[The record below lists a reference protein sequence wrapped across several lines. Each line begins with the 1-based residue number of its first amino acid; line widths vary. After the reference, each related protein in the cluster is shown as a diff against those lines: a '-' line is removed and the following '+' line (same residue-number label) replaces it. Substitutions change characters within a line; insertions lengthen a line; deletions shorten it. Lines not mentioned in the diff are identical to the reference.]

1 MAETITYDPANDPVA
16 IAEAEARDNETL
28 EQGEKLITEQQNL
41 LAGKYKNAEE
51 LEKAYLE
58 LQKKQGEASTE
69 ESQPETTDETSFE
82 QRFYTDSE
90 GNQLEGYQEDG
101 KVNYETAETLYG
113 KELGDLFRNSE
124 IDPFAISKHFH
135 ENNGEVTDEMFE
147 SLTNAG
153 LSKSTV
159 EAYFKGRAAEMGY
172 NEQQSTAAVL
182 SDAEVTEVHNIAGG
196 KDGYEQLMT
205 WASDN
210 MSDADAKSFDE
221 VIETGNKAAVTFAV
235 KALMGQYEDAV
246 GRDSSLVQG
255 KASDNS
261 GDVYRSMAEVVR
273 DMNNPEYDRDPA
285 IRADVQRKL
294 ERSNLQV

>member
-58 LQKKQGEASTE
+58 LQKKQGEASSE
-69 ESQPETTDETSFE
+69 EPQPETTEESE
-82 QRFYTDSE
+82 PQYYT
-90 GNQLEGYQEDG
+90 EDG
-101 KVNYETAETLYG
+101 SVNYETAKEVYG
-113 KELGDLFRNSE
+113 EQLSDTFQKAE
-124 IDPFAISKHFH
+124 IDPFEMNTYFQ
-135 ENNGEVTDEMFE
+135 ENNGTLSDDMYGKLEQ
-147 SLTNAG
+147 AG
-153 LSKSTV
+153 LSKNLVDSYLEGV
-159 EAYFKGRAAEMGY
+159 R
-172 NEQQSTAAVL
+172 QQTGMQQQAQAPIL

-210 MSDADAKSFDE
+210 MSEADANSFDE

>member
-58 LQKKQGEASTE
+58 LQKKQGESSTE
-69 ESQPETTDETSFE
+69 EPQAETTEE
-82 QRFYTDSE
+82 PELQFYTD
-90 GNQLEGYQEDG
+90 DG
-101 KVNYETAETLYG
+101 SVNYDTAKEVYG
-113 KELGDLFRNSE
+113 EQLSDTFQKAE
-124 IDPFAISKHFH
+124 IDPFEMNTYFQ
-135 ENNGEVTDEMFE
+135 ENNGTLSDDMYGKLEQ
-147 SLTNAG
+147 AG
-153 LSKSTV
+153 LSKNLVDSYLEGVRQQTGMQQQA
-159 EAYFKGRAAEMGY
+159 EAPI
-172 NEQQSTAAVL
+172 L
-182 SDAEVTEVHNIAGG
+182 SDAEIAEVHNIAGG

-210 MSDADAKSFDE
+210 MSEADANNFDE

-285 IRADVQRKL
+285 VRADVQRKL

>member
-28 EQGEKLITEQQNL
+28 EVGEKLVNEQNEL

-58 LQKKQGEASTE
+58 LQKKQGESSQEEPQAETTE
-69 ESQPETTDETSFE
+69 EPEL
-82 QRFYTDSE
+82 QFYT
-90 GNQLEGYQEDG
+90 EDG
-101 KVNYETAETLYG
+101 SVNYDTAKEVYG
-113 KELGDLFRNSE
+113 EQLSDTFQKAE
-124 IDPFAISKHFH
+124 IDPFEMNTYFQ
-135 ENNGEVTDEMFE
+135 ENNGTLNDDMYGKLEQ
-147 SLTNAG
+147 AG
-153 LSKSTV
+153 LSKNLVDSYLEGV
-159 EAYFKGRAAEMGY
+159 R
-172 NEQQSTAAVL
+172 QQTGMQQQAQAPIL
-182 SDAEVTEVHNIAGG
+182 SDAEVNEVHNIAGG
-196 KDGYEQLMT
+196 KDGSEQLMN

-210 MSDADAKSFDE
+210 MSDADANSFDE

-246 GRDSSLVQG
+246 GRDSNLVQG

-285 IRADVQRKL
+285 VRADVQRKL

>member
-58 LQKKQGEASTE
+58 LQKKQGETSTE
-69 ESQPETTDETSFE
+69 EAQPETTTEE
-82 QRFYTDSE
+82 PPQYYT
-90 GNQLEGYQEDG
+90 EDG
-101 KVNYETAETLYG
+101 SVNYDTAKEVYG
-113 KELGDLFRNSE
+113 EKLSDIFQNSE
-124 IDPFAISKHFH
+124 IDPFAMNEHFAKN
-135 ENNGEVTDEMFE
+135 EGSLTDEMYQQLE
-147 SLTNAG
+147 TAG
-153 LSKSTV
+153 LTRGLVDSYLEGVRQKTGIQPQA
-159 EAYFKGRAAEMGY
+159 EAA
-172 NEQQSTAAVL
+172 TL
-182 SDAEVTEVHNIAGG
+182 SDAEVAEVHGIAGG
-196 KDGYEQLMT
+196 KDGYEQLMN

-210 MSDADAKSFDE
+210 MSDADANNFDE

-246 GRDSSLVQG
+246 GRDSNLVQG

-285 IRADVQRKL
+285 VRADVQRKL

>member
-58 LQKKQGEASTE
+58 LQKKQGETSTE
-69 ESQPETTDETSFE
+69 EAQPETTTEE
-82 QRFYTDSE
+82 PPQYYT
-90 GNQLEGYQEDG
+90 EDG
-101 KVNYETAETLYG
+101 SVNYDTAKEVYG
-113 KELGDLFRNSE
+113 EKLSDIFQNSE
-124 IDPFAISKHFH
+124 IDPFAMNEHFAKN
-135 ENNGEVTDEMFE
+135 EGSLTDEMYQQLE
-147 SLTNAG
+147 TAG
-153 LSKSTV
+153 LTRGLVDSYLEGVRQKTGIQPQA
-159 EAYFKGRAAEMGY
+159 EAA
-172 NEQQSTAAVL
+172 TL
-182 SDAEVTEVHNIAGG
+182 SDAEIAEVHGIAGG
-196 KDGYEQLMT
+196 KDGYEQLMN

-210 MSDADAKSFDE
+210 MSDADANNFDE

-246 GRDSSLVQG
+246 GRDSNLVQG
-255 KASDNS
+255 KASDNT

-285 IRADVQRKL
+285 VRADVQRKL
-294 ERSNLQV
+294 ERSNLNV

>member
-28 EQGEKLITEQQNL
+28 EVGEKLVTEQQNL

-58 LQKKQGEASTE
+58 LQKKQGESSTE
-69 ESQPETTDETSFE
+69 EAQAETTEESE
-82 QRFYTDSE
+82 LQFYTD
-90 GNQLEGYQEDG
+90 DG
-101 KVNYETAETLYG
+101 SVNYDTAKEVYG
-113 KELGDLFRNSE
+113 EQLSDTFQKAE
-124 IDPFAISKHFH
+124 IDPFEMNTYFQ
-135 ENNGEVTDEMFE
+135 ENNGTLSDDMYGKLEQ
-147 SLTNAG
+147 AG
-153 LSKSTV
+153 LSKNLVDSYLEGVRQQTGMQQQA
-159 EAYFKGRAAEMGY
+159 EAPI
-172 NEQQSTAAVL
+172 L
-182 SDAEVTEVHNIAGG
+182 SDAEVAEVHNIAGG
-196 KDGYEQLMT
+196 KDGYEQLMN
-205 WASDN
+205 WAADN
-210 MSDADAKSFDE
+210 MSDSDAKSFDE

-246 GRDSSLVQG
+246 GRDSNLVQG

-285 IRADVQRKL
+285 VRLDVQRKL

>member
-58 LQKKQGEASTE
+58 LQKKQGESSTE
-69 ESQPETTDETSFE
+69 EPQAETTEE
-82 QRFYTDSE
+82 PELQFYTD
-90 GNQLEGYQEDG
+90 DG
-101 KVNYETAETLYG
+101 SVNYDTAKEVYG
-113 KELGDLFRNSE
+113 EQLSDTFQKAE
-124 IDPFAISKHFH
+124 IDPFEMNTYFQ
-135 ENNGEVTDEMFE
+135 ENNGTLSDDMYGKLEQ
-147 SLTNAG
+147 AG
-153 LSKSTV
+153 LSKNLVDSYLEGV
-159 EAYFKGRAAEMGY
+159 R
-172 NEQQSTAAVL
+172 QQTGMQQQAQAPIL
-182 SDAEVTEVHNIAGG
+182 SDAEVAEVHNIAGG

-273 DMNNPEYDRDPA
+273 DMNNPEYERDPA
-285 IRADVQRKL
+285 VRLDVQRKL
-294 ERSNLQV
+294 ERSNLNV

>member
-58 LQKKQGEASTE
+58 LQKKQGESSTE
-69 ESQPETTDETSFE
+69 EPQAETTEE
-82 QRFYTDSE
+82 PELQFYTD
-90 GNQLEGYQEDG
+90 DG
-101 KVNYETAETLYG
+101 SVNYDTAKEVYG
-113 KELGDLFRNSE
+113 EQLSDTFQKAE
-124 IDPFAISKHFH
+124 IDPFEMNTYFQ
-135 ENNGEVTDEMFE
+135 ENNGTLSDDMYGKLEQ
-147 SLTNAG
+147 AG
-153 LSKSTV
+153 LSKNLVDSYLEGV
-159 EAYFKGRAAEMGY
+159 R
-172 NEQQSTAAVL
+172 QQTGMQQQAPIL
-182 SDAEVTEVHNIAGG
+182 SDAEVAEVHEIAGG
-196 KDGYEQLMT
+196 KDGYEQLMN
-205 WASDN
+205 WAADN

-246 GRDSSLVQG
+246 GRDSNLVQG

-285 IRADVQRKL
+285 VRLDVQRKL
-294 ERSNLQV
+294 ERSNLNV

>member
-1 MAETITYDPANDPVA
+1 MAETITYDPSQDPVA

-58 LQKKQGEASTE
+58 LQKKQGEPSTE
-69 ESQPETTDETSFE
+69 EPQAETTEESE
-82 QRFYTDSE
+82 LQFYTD
-90 GNQLEGYQEDG
+90 DG
-101 KVNYETAETLYG
+101 SVNYDTAKEVYG
-113 KELGDLFRNSE
+113 EQLSDTFQKAE
-124 IDPFAISKHFH
+124 IDPFEMNTYFQ
-135 ENNGEVTDEMFE
+135 ENNGTLSDDMYGKLEQ
-147 SLTNAG
+147 AG
-153 LSKSTV
+153 LSKNLVDSYLEGV
-159 EAYFKGRAAEMGY
+159 R
-172 NEQQSTAAVL
+172 QQTGIQQQAQAPIL
-182 SDAEVTEVHNIAGG
+182 SDAEVAEVHGIAGG
-196 KDGYEQLMT
+196 KDGYEQLMN

-246 GRDSSLVQG
+246 GRDSNLVQG

-285 IRADVQRKL
+285 VRADVQRKL

>member
-28 EQGEKLITEQQNL
+28 EVGEKLVTEQQNL

-58 LQKKQGEASTE
+58 LQKKQGESSTE
-69 ESQPETTDETSFE
+69 EPQAETTEE
-82 QRFYTDSE
+82 PELQFYT
-90 GNQLEGYQEDG
+90 EDG
-101 KVNYETAETLYG
+101 SVNYDTAKEVYG
-113 KELGDLFRNSE
+113 DQLSDTFQKAE
-124 IDPFAISKHFH
+124 IDPFEMNTYFQ
-135 ENNGEVTDEMFE
+135 ENNGTLSDDMYGKLEQ
-147 SLTNAG
+147 AG
-153 LSKSTV
+153 LSKNLVDSYLEGV
-159 EAYFKGRAAEMGY
+159 R
-172 NEQQSTAAVL
+172 QQTGMQQQAQAPIL
-182 SDAEVTEVHNIAGG
+182 SDAEVNEVHNIAGG
-196 KDGYEQLMT
+196 KDGYEQLMN

-246 GRDSSLVQG
+246 GRDSNLVQG

-285 IRADVQRKL
+285 VRLDVQRKL

>member
-41 LAGKYKNAEE
+41 LAGKYKTAEE

-58 LQKKQGEASTE
+58 LQKKQGESSTE
-69 ESQPETTDETSFE
+69 EPQAETTEEPELQFN
-82 QRFYTDSE
+82 TD
-90 GNQLEGYQEDG
+90 DG
-101 KVNYETAETLYG
+101 SVNYDTAKEVYG
-113 KELGDLFRNSE
+113 EQLSDTFQKAE
-124 IDPFAISKHFH
+124 IDPFEMNTYFQ
-135 ENNGEVTDEMFE
+135 ENNGTLSDDMYGKLEQ
-147 SLTNAG
+147 AG
-153 LSKSTV
+153 LSKNLVDSYLEGV
-159 EAYFKGRAAEMGY
+159 R
-172 NEQQSTAAVL
+172 QQTGMQQQAPIL
-182 SDAEVTEVHNIAGG
+182 SDAEVAEVHGIAGG
-196 KDGYEQLMT
+196 KDGYEQLMN
-205 WASDN
+205 WAADN

-246 GRDSSLVQG
+246 GRDSNLVQG

-285 IRADVQRKL
+285 VRLDVQRKL

>member
-58 LQKKQGEASTE
+58 LQKKQGESSTE
-69 ESQPETTDETSFE
+69 EPQAETTEE
-82 QRFYTDSE
+82 PELQFYTD
-90 GNQLEGYQEDG
+90 DG
-101 KVNYETAETLYG
+101 SVNYDTAKEVYG
-113 KELGDLFRNSE
+113 EQLSDTFQKAE
-124 IDPFAISKHFH
+124 IDPFEMNTYFQ
-135 ENNGEVTDEMFE
+135 ENNGTLSDDMYGKLEQ
-147 SLTNAG
+147 AG
-153 LSKSTV
+153 LSKNLVDSYLEGV
-159 EAYFKGRAAEMGY
+159 R
-172 NEQQSTAAVL
+172 QQTGMQQQAQAPIL
-182 SDAEVTEVHNIAGG
+182 SDAEVNEVHNIAGG
-196 KDGYEQLMT
+196 KDGYEQLMN

-246 GRDSSLVQG
+246 GRDSNLVQG

-285 IRADVQRKL
+285 VRADVQRKL

>member
-58 LQKKQGEASTE
+58 LQKKQGESSTE
-69 ESQPETTDETSFE
+69 EPQAETTEE
-82 QRFYTDSE
+82 PELQFYTD
-90 GNQLEGYQEDG
+90 DG
-101 KVNYETAETLYG
+101 SVNYDTAKEVYG
-113 KELGDLFRNSE
+113 EQLSDTFQKAE
-124 IDPFAISKHFH
+124 IDPFEMNTYFQ
-135 ENNGEVTDEMFE
+135 ENNGTLSDDMYGKLEQ
-147 SLTNAG
+147 AG
-153 LSKSTV
+153 LSKNLVDSYLEGV
-159 EAYFKGRAAEMGY
+159 R
-172 NEQQSTAAVL
+172 QQTGVQQQAQAPIL

-285 IRADVQRKL
+285 VRADVQRKL
-294 ERSNLQV
+294 ERSNLNV

>member
-28 EQGEKLITEQQNL
+28 EVGDKLVAEQNEL

-58 LQKKQGEASTE
+58 LQKKQGESSTE
-69 ESQPETTDETSFE
+69 EPQAETTEE
-82 QRFYTDSE
+82 PELQYYTD
-90 GNQLEGYQEDG
+90 DG
-101 KVNYETAETLYG
+101 SVNYDTAKEVYG
-113 KELGDLFRNSE
+113 EQLSDTFQKAE
-124 IDPFAISKHFH
+124 IDPFEMNTYFQ
-135 ENNGEVTDEMFE
+135 ENNGTLSDDMYGKLEQ
-147 SLTNAG
+147 AG
-153 LSKSTV
+153 LSKNLVDSYLEGV
-159 EAYFKGRAAEMGY
+159 R
-172 NEQQSTAAVL
+172 QQTGMQQQAQAPIL
-182 SDAEVTEVHNIAGG
+182 SDAEVAEVHNIAGG
-196 KDGYEQLMT
+196 KDGYEQLMN

-246 GRDSSLVQG
+246 GRDSNLVQG

-285 IRADVQRKL
+285 VRADVQRKL
-294 ERSNLQV
+294 ERSNLNV